1 MAFTASSL
9 VVRIAADITDL
20 NKKLTAAEKSVLR
33 SARKIEGAGEK
44 LTMAVTLPFVAMSAA
59 LAKGA
64 ADDAASLKKMGRAF
78 GTATADMERWVSQM
92 MKAVPATDGEI
103 RQLAVS
109 VNTMLRSM
117 GMGAQS
123 AQQMTRAIGQLAA
136 DLAAFTPGA
145 TIEGAAD
152 ALGKALAGKTRGLM
166 QFGVAIDDADVRAK
180 AYAMGIGKLKGELSD
195 SARIQATWALILDR
209 TKAQQG
215 EAARTAGDAANAHKF
230 FMQALDELADTAGS
244 HVLPAFDRIVRGLTS
259 MVKWF
264 TELPAGVR
272 TATFALGA
280 LAAVVGPMMKLV
292 GVVARLGVALK
303 GLSIAS
309 VLTNPVTMAIAA
321 LGGLTYWLYRSGD
334 ASRKAKQDI
343 DSYTASLNLMNLTQ
357 LTAEASRLA
366 TDRRTINAALS
377 TTPTHIRAGDGPGQ
391 NAGFGSRVNPARAD
405 LEARLRLNN
414 QQQTAVAG
422 AINAANAMSVT
433 PPGLPGL
440 PGSSGGKSAF
450 DRMVG
455 EMRDMLAL
463 QEAMKEARMSTVAIE
478 ERIFAAYQRIN
489 AELARGASL
498 SDGQLAAAI
507 QLKTA
512 LGGAMG
518 TRPASVGITP
528 MAGGNPTANIKV
540 KGSRLFNS
548 DDQYGKRIIGM
559 FPKIND
565 EVAAKL
571 ADNTTTLSAGLE
583 GLKSALLSGLSM
595 VTNAL
600 LVGGGGRGSQIGGAL
615 GGAFG
620 AGAGG
625 VIGAKLGA
633 TVLGM
638 AMPGIGTVI
647 GTLAGSL
654 LGGLFDKKKKVASG
668 LDMMATQLERV
679 NQQLRNVPSGYKIA
693 RLQHDSTF
701 VGMDPDAGKWSEPRP
716 GWPSNPK
723 GGGNTYNITV
733 VSNDP
738 DDMLRKIERKVG
750 SVATRGGTTRL
761 KQATA

>member
-20 NKKLTAAEKSVLR
+20 NRKLTAAEKSVLR

-230 FMQALDELADTAGS
+230 FMQALDELADTAGG

-272 TATFALGA
+272 TTTFALGA

-321 LGGLTYWLYRSGD
+321 LGGLAYWLYRSGD

-343 DSYTASLNLMNLTQ
+343 DSYTASLNLMNLAQ
-357 LTAEASRLA
+357 LTAEAGRLA

-391 NAGFGSRVNPARAD
+391 NAGFGSRVNPARSD

-414 QQQTAVAG
+414 QQQTAVASALG
-422 AINAANAMSVT
+422 AANAMSVT

-440 PGSSGGKSAF
+440 LGLSGGKSAF
-450 DRMVG
+450 DRMVD

-518 TRPASVGITP
+518 TRPAAVGITP
-528 MAGGNPTANIKV
+528 IAGGNPTANIKV
-540 KGSRLFNS
+540 KGSRMFDS
-548 DDQYGKRIIGM
+548 KDQYGN
-559 FPKIND
+559 KILGSFSAIP
-565 EVAAKL
+565 VKL
-571 ADNTTTLSAGLE
+571 ADNNVALKAGLE
-583 GLKSALLSGLSM
+583 GVKSALLSGLSM